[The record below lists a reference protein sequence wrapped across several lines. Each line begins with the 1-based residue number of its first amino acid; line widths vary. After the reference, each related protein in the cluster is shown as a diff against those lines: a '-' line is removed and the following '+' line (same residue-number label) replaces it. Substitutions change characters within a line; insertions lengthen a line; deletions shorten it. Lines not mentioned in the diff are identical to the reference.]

1 MRTLYLIF
9 IVLALASCK
18 KDPIVESPNIVGNV
32 YSGFVDYAVFTMGG
46 NISNNKAYKF
56 ISPTQLIII
65 DYVDNTYMP
74 SWMKLDKYVLT
85 SKITM
90 DYRLD
95 FPNIEIGNDVL
106 PHGEFWADTKNLT
119 YKGFELTLVNNSSEL
134 GVFLDSVK

>member
-1 MRTLYLIF
+1 MKHLYLIF
-9 IVLALASCK
+9 IILALASCK
-18 KDPIVESPNIVGNV
+18 KDPIAESPNIVGNV
-32 YSGFVDYAVFTMGG
+32 YFGFVDYAVFTMGG

-56 ISPTQLIII
+56 ISSTQLIII

-119 YKGFELTLVNNSSEL
+119 YKGFELTLINNSSEL
-134 GVFLDSVK
+134 GVFLDGVK